1 MSIRSNQVH
10 LNFSKRLGSKNIASL
25 KALQVILR
33 YSMYLNRNNSNSFVL
48 EIGSGIG
55 TIAHLVLK
63 NTNLHYLAY
72 ETNDFCIKQLKQN
85 VNSEK
90 LTCINSFNDLLQN
103 ESLGEVSFLI
113 IDDLIDKKRLKL
125 LLCKIKPKYI
135 FIEGHRFS
143 TRKDLVSIISEK
155 YANKYF
161 LIKYFIFSYHSNK
174 GGMLVRFFYESNYI
188 ASIIQKL
195 ITVYS
200 LQRFKLVN
208 NYIVYRIIRFCG
220 NKTAI
225 FIRSIPK
232 FY

>member
-1 MSIRSNQVH
+1 
-10 LNFSKRLGSKNIASL
+10 
-25 KALQVILR
+25 
-33 YSMYLNRNNSNSFVL
+33 MYLNRNNSNSFVL

-63 NTNLHYLAY
+63 NTNLNYLAY

-90 LTCINSFNDLLQN
+90 LACINSFNDLLQN

-125 LLCKIKPKYI
+125 LLLKIKPKYI

-143 TRKDLVSIISEK
+143 TRKDLVSIISEN

-161 LIKYFIFSYHSNK
+161 
-174 GGMLVRFFYESNYI
+174 
-188 ASIIQKL
+188 
-195 ITVYS
+195 
-200 LQRFKLVN
+200 
-208 NYIVYRIIRFCG
+208 
-220 NKTAI
+220 
-225 FIRSIPK
+225 
-232 FY
+232 